1 MAETYGFPGH
11 LYGDAGILSYRL
23 ANQHLGDQVGSLNSS
38 RHTDKEPRFSI
49 VGETAELYPPSKSA
63 LPRASSEV
71 WRARRVQQRWL
82 IKSHP
87 EAAMGNFVFQEP
99 LREDMAKFK
108 TAEML
113 PNEGPLL
120 AIGSMSTVTGRHDDN
135 KPVSFL
141 ASATGA
147 SGELLRLTVADQTNW
162 GWGDGEDASLQL
174 PVIDPLQSEKE
185 TVWAADGLPIAR
197 IKYAEGLAN
206 QVHVRWLLVQKGTS
220 TTILQPEHHTVLVT
234 ETQITGGS
242 LTGNSAGLIKANPIL
257 EINHTDTGGNA
268 HSDVV
273 FSPAA
278 RGQTPLLALIDECGF
293 WTIWDLMGTY
303 RVGVKSVRIM
313 QRACGHISTGPLS
326 EFPAHHQY
334 SAEKHGLVVVSEP
347 KDAKRD
353 PLETDKRTGSSG
365 STAPILLM
373 WKGDRLQAVDMH
385 TASVVSPLKKFWVPE
400 GKYNRILDVQN
411 CPTTRSRV
419 FILTEKNLVWAEVR
433 QEQDRPTILLT
444 IPHVGEASSMPIMTT
459 CALEDGVA
467 MVFTFSVKTDQLSVY
482 WFETEDQGPVRWHRH
497 ITSLAS
503 GKDSS
508 RSAHISQITV
518 TPLYLDLPSKK
529 HPVGLGT
536 EYKAA
541 GVVFFQV
548 NLLLDD
554 LSIRYGIY
562 ATVYTPEQKIVLPTK
577 RLAWSMTK
585 QQRQWKKRRNH
596 FLQHYENTFVLP
608 DGMTEKDLA
617 SAMGRRVVGEDRL
630 VEHKETEVKVPQPVR
645 LNMQTLCRSIGGSLA
660 ETQRQGPKGLP
671 RDLFEALQDMFDSS
685 EPGERTPLATWHQL
699 AEAVGD
705 DAELDNI
712 DNGMET
718 EMGKLFDTADE
729 NKVVPQIRRFN
740 DKEPA
745 DALVGFT
752 YLFGEYCNF
761 WLDAP
766 ESRITNDV
774 QEARKAWVAEVAR
787 NILFSSYGVLIQDV
801 PVFGP
806 QRLEESQR
814 TSREPASSAVLT
826 SSPRSSQLS
835 PAPSD
840 SNEGSDGALSRLRL
854 LAPSLAAAGPVS
866 SKSHNL
872 LSCWPTERGHDPKYY
887 VSTVAIAADDKF
899 RDARERL
906 QKKEAKRRSH
916 VEKFRRQSMMRQ
928 SMGHD
933 REEEVMGS
941 SPGPMR
947 MQYMS
952 SQVGPSSSQT
962 QAPSMPP
969 LTMSQ
974 PVSGAFGARKKKS
987 KPKRKSGFR

>member
-1 MAETYGFPGH
+1 MAEAYGFAGH
-11 LYGDAGILSYRL
+11 VYGDAGILSYRL

-49 VGETAELYPPSKSA
+49 VGETAELYPQSKSA
-63 LPRASSEV
+63 RPSARSEV

-87 EAAMGNFVFQEP
+87 EAAMGNFAFQEP

-108 TAEML
+108 TAETL
-113 PNEGPLL
+113 VNEGPLL

-135 KPVSFL
+135 KPVPFL

-147 SGELLRLTVADQTNW
+147 SGEMLRLTVADQTNW

-174 PVIDPLQSEKE
+174 SVIDPLQSEKE
-185 TVWAADGLPIAR
+185 TFWAADGLPITR
-197 IKYAEGLAN
+197 IKYAEGLSN

-220 TTILQPEHHTVLVT
+220 TTILQPEHHTVVIT

-257 EINHTDTGGNA
+257 EIYHTDTGGNA

-278 RGQTPLLALIDECGF
+278 HGRTPLLALIDECGF
-293 WTIWDLMGTY
+293 WTIWDLLGTY

-313 QRACGHISTGPLS
+313 QRACGHISTGPLT
-326 EFPAHHQY
+326 EFPAHHQHL
-334 SAEKHGLVVVSEP
+334 AEKHGLVVVSQP
-347 KDAKRD
+347 KDARRD

-373 WKGDRLQAVDMH
+373 WKGDQLQAVEMH
-385 TASVVSPLKKFWVPE
+385 TASVVSPMKKFWAPD
-400 GKYNRILDVQN
+400 GKYNQIIDVQN
-411 CPTTRSRV
+411 CPATGSRV
-419 FILTEKNLVWAEVR
+419 FILTEKNLIWAEIR
-433 QEQDRPTILLT
+433 RDQDRPTILLT
-444 IPHVGEASSMPIMTT
+444 IPHVGEGSSMPIMTT
-459 CALEDGVA
+459 CALQDGVA
-467 MVFTFSVKTDQLSVY
+467 MVFTFSVKTNQLSVY
-482 WFETEDQGPVRWHRH
+482 WFKPEDQGPVRWHRH
-497 ITSLAS
+497 VTSLPGAN
-503 GKDSS
+503 DSS
-508 RSAHISQITV
+508 CSSHISQITV
-518 TPLYLDLPSKK
+518 TPLHLDLHGKRQ
-529 HPVGLGT
+529 PVGLGA

-541 GVVFFQV
+541 GVNFFQV
-548 NLLLDD
+548 NILLHD

-562 ATVYTPEQKIVLPTK
+562 TTVYSPEQRIVLPTK

-617 SAMGRRVVGEDRL
+617 SAMERRVAGEDKLGGQER
-630 VEHKETEVKVPQPVR
+630 TEVKVPQPVR
-645 LNMQTLCRSIGGSLA
+645 LNMEILCRSIGGSLA

-685 EPGERTPLATWHQL
+685 EPGNRTPLATWHQL

-705 DAELDNI
+705 DAELDNV

-718 EMGKLFDTADE
+718 EIGKLFDAADE

-745 DALVGFT
+745 NALVGFT
-752 YLFGEYCNF
+752 YLFGEYCNL

-806 QRLEESQR
+806 QTLEESQT
-814 TSREPASSAVLT
+814 TSREPASSAMLT

-840 SNEGSDGALSRLRL
+840 SNDGSDGALSRLRL
-854 LAPSLAAAGPVS
+854 LAPSLAAAEVVS

-872 LSCWPTERGHDPKYY
+872 LSYWPTERGHDPKYY
-887 VSTVAIAADDKF
+887 VSTVAIATDDKF

-906 QKKEAKRRSH
+906 QRKEAKRRSH

-933 REEEVMGS
+933 REDEGMGS

-947 MQYMS
+947 MQHMS
-952 SQVGPSSSQT
+952 SQAGPSSSQT

-987 KPKRKSGFR
+987 KLKRKSGFR